1 MRTEQIIIRIEL
13 GQSYAELRGVG
24 GKWGAHAVVQPVTVG
39 EFADEHACSKMLLA
53 VLDKLASELRAEM
66 DERTKPEPAP
76 APAPAVAPSPVAV
89 AMEPVP
95 VSTTKAPDLAP
106 SIATATVIPSGDV
119 APQLAGTLPP
129 LASSVV
135 IDTGAAPVSPA
146 AVNSLGHPVT

>member
-39 EFADEHACSKMLLA
+39 EFDDEHACSKMLLA
-53 VLDKLASELRAEM
+53 VLDKLSSELRAEM

-76 APAPAVAPSPVAV
+76 APAVAPSPVAV
-89 AMEPVP
+89 AMEPSP

-106 SIATATVIPSGDV
+106 SIAPATVIPSGDV

-146 AVNSLGHPVT
+146 AVNSLGHPVQ